1 MNLSKTGVWAFVAGA
16 TFAALLNAQGE
27 TGVTRATLDNGMR
40 VVIIRDPL
48 APVVTV
54 ENNYLAGGNDTP
66 EGFPGTAHAQE
77 HMTFRG
83 CQGVTADQIAA
94 IYAQLG
100 GLSNADT
107 QQNITQYF
115 VTLPSQDL
123 DVALR
128 LDAACMAGV
137 EDSQSEWDQ
146 ERGAIQQ
153 EVARDLSNPRYK
165 LLSRLNDDL
174 FAGTPYQKDPLG
186 TTESFN
192 KTTAAMLKEF
202 YKRWY
207 APNNAILVIAGDVD
221 PVAAL
226 DKVKKYYGSIP
237 RRDVPAHPEIK
248 LQPVKADTF
257 TIDSNLPYTLTAV
270 AYRFPGHDSPDFAPA
285 RVLADVL
292 ASERADLYGL
302 VPQNKALFA
311 GFQLSETYAKASV
324 AIAIGAIPPDADAPA
339 LDTQMQKIV
348 TDYATKGV
356 PADLVEASKR
366 SWVANAE
373 FQRNSITNLA
383 ALWWRR

>member
-1 MNLSKTGVWAFVAGA
+1 MNLSKTGIWACVGAA
-16 TFAALLNAQGE
+16 TFAAAVSAQGE
-27 TGVTRATLDNGMR
+27 TGVTRVTLDNGMR

-66 EGFPGTAHAQE
+66 KGFPGTAHAQE

-83 CQGVTADQIAA
+83 CAGVTADQIAA

-100 GLSNADT
+100 GFSNADT
-107 QQNITQYF
+107 QQSITQYF
-115 VTLPSQDL
+115 VTLPAQDL

-226 DKVKKYYGSIP
+226 DKAKKYYGSIP
-237 RRDVPAHPEIK
+237 RRDVPAHPDIK

-270 AYRFPGHDSPDFAPA
+270 AYPFPGHDSPDFAPA
-285 RVLADVL
+285 RVFADVL
-292 ASERADLYGL
+292 GIQRADPYGL
-302 VPQNKALFA
+302 VPQNKALFPA
-311 GFQLSETYAKASV
+311 CQLSEAY
-324 AIAIGAIPPDADAPA
+324 
-339 LDTQMQKIV
+339 
-348 TDYATKGV
+348 
-356 PADLVEASKR
+356 
-366 SWVANAE
+366 
-373 FQRNSITNLA
+373 
-383 ALWWRR
+383 